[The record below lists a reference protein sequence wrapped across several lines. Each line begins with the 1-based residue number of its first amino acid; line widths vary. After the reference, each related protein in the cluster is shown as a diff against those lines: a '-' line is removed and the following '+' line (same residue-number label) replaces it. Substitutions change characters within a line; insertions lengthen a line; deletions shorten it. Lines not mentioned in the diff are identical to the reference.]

1 MRTPCLMIID
11 TSPGQD
17 RRVNIR
23 TCRRTRP
30 DLAKTSREGR
40 MHKHGFP
47 VVALVCSTGG
57 LGALTR
63 VLAPLPADFP
73 AAILVLQHI
82 DPEASS
88 SLKAILARRT
98 ALIVLDAA
106 EGAELRP
113 RQVVVAP
120 PGFHTLVTSL
130 GTVALIESGPRP
142 PYRPSADLL
151 LTSLALA
158 LGPRAVAVV
167 LSGHGIDGATGAT
180 AVHHFGGL
188 VIASDEASSTEFSM
202 PSATI
207 DRATIVDH
215 TTALDDIPALL
226 MALTAPTGV
235 DSSAG

>member
-1 MRTPCLMIID
+1 MDEQT
-11 TSPGQD
+11 
-17 RRVNIR
+17 
-23 TCRRTRP
+23 
-30 DLAKTSREGR
+30 
-40 MHKHGFP
+40 FP
-47 VVALVCSTGG
+47 VVALVCSAGG
-57 LGALTR
+57 LDALTR
-63 VLAPLPADFP
+63 VLAPLPSDFP
-73 AAILVLQHI
+73 AAVLVLQHI
-82 DPEASS
+82 DPGAHSALPS
-88 SLKAILARRT
+88 ILARRT
-98 ALIVLDAA
+98 ALAVADVT
-106 EGAELRP
+106 EGAALTP
-113 RQVVVAP
+113 GLALVAP
-120 PGFHTLVTSL
+120 PGRHTLVTSQ

-151 LTSLALA
+151 LTSLAL
-158 LGPRAVAVV
+158 GVGNRAVAVV